1 MAVVELLVLIYTL
14 LGSINRC
21 TDLSNLIPYKDQKP
35 EGR

>member
-14 LGSINRC
+14 LGSIADCR
-21 TDLSNLIPYKDQKP
+21 DLSNLISYKDQMP